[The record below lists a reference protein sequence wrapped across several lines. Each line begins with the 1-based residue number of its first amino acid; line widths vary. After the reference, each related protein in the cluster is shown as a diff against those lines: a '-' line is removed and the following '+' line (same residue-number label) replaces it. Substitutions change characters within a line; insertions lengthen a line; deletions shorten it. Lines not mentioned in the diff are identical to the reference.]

1 MENRNLD
8 PVPRNLMDVQSGYAS
23 IVLKDMYVEVRIGAY
38 SWEKP
43 PAPPQ
48 QLVVNV
54 ELFVH
59 AGDYLFGSESKDIED
74 IKDIVDYSR
83 VRNVVKAWE
92 DRPHTMLIETYM
104 RELVDLCFEDK
115 RVMTCR
121 VSILKPNIFSEAAGA
136 GVEVYMS
143 RSDYKKANSGAG

>member
-8 PVPRNLMDVQSGYAS
+8 PVPRSLRDEEGGYAS
-23 IVLKDMYVEVRIGAY
+23 IVLRDMYVEVSIGAY

-59 AGDYLFGSESKDIED
+59 AGDYLFSPESKGIED
-74 IKDIVDYSR
+74 INEIIDYGR
-83 VRNVVKAWE
+83 IRNVVKTWE
-92 DRPHTMLIETYM
+92 DRPHTMLVETYM

-115 RVMTCR
+115 RVTACR

-143 RSDYKKANSGAG
+143 RNDYDKANAGAG

>member
-1 MENRNLD
+1 MKNRNLD
-8 PVPRNLMDVQSGYAS
+8 PVPRNLMDIQSGYAS
-23 IVLKDMYVEVRIGAY
+23 IVLKDISVEVSIGAY

-59 AGDYLFGSESKDIED
+59 AGDYLFDPGSKDTED

-83 VRNVVKAWE
+83 VRNVVKTWE

-115 RVMTCR
+115 RVIACR

-143 RSDYKKANSGAG
+143 RSDYDKANSGAG